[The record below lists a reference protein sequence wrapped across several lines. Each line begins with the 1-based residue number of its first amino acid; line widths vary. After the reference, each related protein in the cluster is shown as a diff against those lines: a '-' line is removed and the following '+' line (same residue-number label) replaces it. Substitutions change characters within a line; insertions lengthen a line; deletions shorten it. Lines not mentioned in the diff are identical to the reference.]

1 MLDHVFTDAI
11 TALREAFE
19 AAFLERQAFEEH
31 FQVDVLLGDL
41 TWETSYGIPGEG
53 LPPRVVAHV
62 TFDWPTWSQTAYRRW
77 YVDEV
82 LEEPP
87 AIEIEIVFTVQRL
100 ADQPDPAMFLKALP
114 DSSPPIGNESLERAA
129 PAVEVQYDA
138 DLTKAVQYA
147 IEITYEGLYELAEET
162 LADGS
167 SGLLDE
173 HFGAL
178 GGWISSMLVRLGD
191 LQLVYLP
198 PEEEHE

>member
-41 TWETSYGIPGEG
+41 TWETSYGLPGEG
-53 LPPRVVAHV
+53 LPPRVVAHI

-82 LEEPP
+82 FEEPP
-87 AIEIEIVFTVQRL
+87 AIGLEIALSVQRL
-100 ADQPDPAMFLKALP
+100 AQLPDPSTFLDILP
-114 DSSPPIGNESLERAA
+114 PSTPSIGKESLERAA
-129 PAVEVQYDA
+129 PTVEIAYRDDPTDPA
-138 DLTKAVQYA
+138 EYA

-167 SGLLDE
+167 SQLLDE

-178 GGWISSMLVRLGD
+178 GGWIASTLVRLGD
-191 LQLVYLP
+191 LKLDYLP
-198 PEEEHE
+198 PEPED